1 MFVAIDMR
9 LDQGFFDAI
18 RNTYLPII
26 ARQQLFIP
34 DSIIA
39 SLASFYGVT
48 RIIVRSFLGKL
59 IYKMTLKRLT
69 MVIFTVEAVSGLFM
83 LFASSFY
90 HLAII
95 QCLAGF
101 CSIGLPIC
109 SLLVADISTYAERGF
124 ANAAIHLSGSSGS
137 LAQIVAVPIIETWGI
152 LSVFPFASNMSSNN
166 IIGGK

>member
-1 MFVAIDMR
+1 
-9 LDQGFFDAI
+9 
-18 RNTYLPII
+18 
-26 ARQQLFIP
+26 
-34 DSIIA
+34 
-39 SLASFYGVT
+39 
-48 RIIVRSFLGKL
+48 
-59 IYKMTLKRLT
+59 

-124 ANAAIHLSGSSGS
+124 ANAAIHLSGSLGS

-152 LSVFPFASNMSSNN
+152 LSVFPFASIFPVTTLLVVNKYIEPLSTEEKKEKKRERNEE
-166 IIGGK
+166 IGKELNHAGSLREQGDKYCDRS